1 MTSEAAR
8 AALTQAIRRILI
20 EHWDPLGLAGTP
32 GAADG
37 YTDQAREVMALLS
50 DPEITAERIAHYLE
64 WAERNALHL
73 QPREGAAQAAATRL
87 ATLPHPDADV
97 ADD

>member
-8 AALTQAIRRILI
+8 AALTRAIRRILI

-37 YTDQAREVMALLS
+37 YAEQVREVLALLS
-50 DPEITAERIAHYLE
+50 DPGISAERLAHYLE

-73 QPREGAAQAAATRL
+73 QPRAGAAKAAAARL
-87 ATLPHPDADV
+87 VTLPHPDADV
-97 ADD
+97 AED